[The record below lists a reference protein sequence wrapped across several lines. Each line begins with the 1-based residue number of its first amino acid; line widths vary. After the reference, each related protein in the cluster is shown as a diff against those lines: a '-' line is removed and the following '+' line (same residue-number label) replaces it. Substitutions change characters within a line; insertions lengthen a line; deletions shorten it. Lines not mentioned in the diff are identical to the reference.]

1 MWTLVLYNFLKYN
14 VLVMDMVDIAAFE
27 AQEGGSGVGFS
38 DWQCPR
44 DVRQGHVAAG
54 EVRHAVFPD
63 NE

>member
-1 MWTLVLYNFLKYN
+1 
-14 VLVMDMVDIAAFE
+14 MDMVDISAFE

-38 DWQCPR
+38 DWQCPQ
-44 DVRQGHVAAG
+44 DVRQDHVVAG